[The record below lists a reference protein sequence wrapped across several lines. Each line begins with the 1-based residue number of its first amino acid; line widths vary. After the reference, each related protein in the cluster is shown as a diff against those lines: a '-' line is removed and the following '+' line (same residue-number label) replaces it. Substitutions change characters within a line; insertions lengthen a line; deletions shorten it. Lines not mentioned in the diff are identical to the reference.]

1 MSSIRSITFFEGSE
15 DAVGSLPSDLDATKI
30 NSAISDRGIDIRT
43 LRYTLSPIYLTQF
56 SDFDEEISILS
67 GRLRSLENLGFRW
80 ANQPFLCDGLSAAG
94 VDLIVENSLKQ
105 LLSKEHR
112 LFSSLS
118 VTKRSDIAA
127 GSDLYSKISK
137 SISRSDLSGFSNF
150 RFGMG
155 ANISAGTP
163 YYPFA
168 YSNKYG
174 FSVAV
179 ESLPIFV
186 ATWKKH
192 KCFKKLSSVLL
203 NELMTLQNCM
213 EQVAENIGLPF
224 FGLDWSLAPLPNSE
238 MSVCSLIEEISGVPI
253 GSPGCLS
260 VIENLTSALKEP
272 IGVIKGVGFN
282 GVMLSVM
289 EDDILAE
296 RFGSGHV
303 TINELL
309 LYSTVCG
316 CGLDMIPIAGSES
329 EKSIARITSDLAHL
343 AFRLNKPLGVRL
355 LSIETKAVGEQTS
368 FAHDFVTNTS
378 VSHLR

>member
-1 MSSIRSITFFEGSE
+1 MISIRSITFFEGAE
-15 DAVGSLPSDLDATKI
+15 QAVASLPPDFDVTKI
-30 NSAISDRGIDIRT
+30 NSAISDIGIDIRT

-56 SDFDEEISILS
+56 SDFDEEISVLS

-80 ANQPFLCDGLSAAG
+80 ANQPFLCDGLGTAG
-94 VDLIVENSLKQ
+94 IDPIVENSIKQ

-112 LFSSLS
+112 LFSSLL
-118 VTKRSDIAA
+118 VTERSDIDA

-150 RFGMG
+150 RFGLG
-155 ANISAGTP
+155 ANIAGGTP

-168 YSNKYG
+168 YSKEYG

-179 ESLPIFV
+179 ESLATV
-186 ATWKKH
+186 AATWRKY
-192 KCFKKLSSVLL
+192 KCFKKLGSALL
-203 NELMTLQNCM
+203 DELTTLQNSM
-213 EQVAENIGLPF
+213 EQVAKKIGLPF
-224 FGLDWSLAPLPNSE
+224 LGLDWSLAPLPNSE
-238 MSVCSLIEEISGVPI
+238 MSVCALIEEISGVPI
-253 GSPGCLS
+253 GSPGYLS
-260 VIENLTSALKEP
+260 VIENLTSSLKEP
-272 IGVIKGVGFN
+272 IGAIKGVGFN

-289 EDDILAE
+289 EDDLLAE

-316 CGLDMIPIAGSES
+316 CGLDMVPIAGSES
-329 EKSIARITSDLAHL
+329 EKSIARITSDVAHL

-355 LSIETKAVGEQTS
+355 LSIDTKAAGEQTS
-368 FAHDFVTNTS
+368 FAHDFVTNTA

>member
-1 MSSIRSITFFEGSE
+1 MTSIRSITLFEGIDDS
-15 DAVGSLPSDLDATKI
+15 VGLLPQGFDITKI
-30 NSAISDRGIDIRT
+30 NSAISDIGIDIRT
-43 LRYTLSPIYLTQF
+43 LRYTLAPIYLTQF
-56 SDFDEEISILS
+56 SDFDEEMSILS
-67 GRLRSLENLGFRW
+67 SRLRSLEHLGFRW
-80 ANQPFLCDGLSAAG
+80 SNQPFLCDGLSTAG
-94 VDLIVENSLKQ
+94 TDSIVENSLKT

-118 VTKRSDIAA
+118 VTQKSDIDA

-155 ANISAGTP
+155 ANISGGTP

-168 YSNKYG
+168 YSKEFG

-179 ESLPIFV
+179 ESLSIV
-186 ATWKKH
+186 AATWEKY

-203 NELMTLQNCM
+203 DDLTTLQNNM
-213 EQVAENIGLPF
+213 EQVAQKINLPF
-224 FGLDWSLAPLPNSE
+224 LGLDWSLAPLPNSK
-238 MSVCSLIEEISGVPI
+238 MSVCALIEKIAGAPI

-260 VIENLTSALKEP
+260 VIENITSSLKEP
-272 IGVIKGVGFN
+272 IGAIKGIGFN

-289 EDDILAE
+289 EDDLLAE
-296 RFGSGHV
+296 RFSSGHV

-316 CGLDMIPIAGSES
+316 CGLDMIPITGSVS
-329 EKSIARITSDLAHL
+329 EKSIARITSDLSHL

-355 LSIETKAVGEQTS
+355 LSIDTKAAGEQTS
-368 FAHDFVTNTS
+368 FAHDFVTNTA
-378 VSHLR
+378 VSNLR